1 VCRLAPGESHP
12 GTRSIQVDTVLTH
25 FAVLL
30 EGIFFLGLTGSA
42 LVILLTSIEDIKVLL
57 EKDEPSQAEG
67 AQKHG

>member
-1 VCRLAPGESHP
+1 MDA
-12 GTRSIQVDTVLTH
+12 VLTH

-30 EGIFFLGLTGSA
+30 EGIFFLGLIGSA